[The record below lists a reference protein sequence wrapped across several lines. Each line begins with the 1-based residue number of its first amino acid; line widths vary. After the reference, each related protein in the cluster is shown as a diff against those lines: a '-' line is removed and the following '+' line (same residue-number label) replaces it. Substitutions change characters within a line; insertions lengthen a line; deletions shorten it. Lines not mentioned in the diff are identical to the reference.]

1 MIDLTFN
8 MTNGDC
14 ELISDDENMIASC
27 IRRLNTTM
35 DTTLYFEYGSNLRGI
50 LGLKRSEVN
59 LRFVEQAINNCLVQ
73 DERISDC
80 QVTCQYSIDGIIA
93 DIGIVYEDNE
103 LSFNY
108 ELGDDLD
115 G

>member
-8 MTNGDC
+8 MDNGDC
-14 ELISDDENMIASC
+14 ELVSDDENMVASC
-27 IRRLNTTM
+27 IRRLNTIL
-35 DTTLYFEYGSNLRGI
+35 DTTLYAEYGSNLRGL
-50 LGLKRSEVN
+50 LGLKKSEVN
-59 LRFVEQAINNCLVQ
+59 LQFMEQAINNCLLQ

-80 QVTCQYSIDGIIA
+80 RVTCQYSLDGIVS
-93 DIGIVYEDNE
+93 DIGIIYEDNE